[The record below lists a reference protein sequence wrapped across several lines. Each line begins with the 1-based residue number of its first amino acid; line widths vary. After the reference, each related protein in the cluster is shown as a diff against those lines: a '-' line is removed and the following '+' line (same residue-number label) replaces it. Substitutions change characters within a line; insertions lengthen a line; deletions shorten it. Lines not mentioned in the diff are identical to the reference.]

1 MAPIICP
8 QCRKRFRWSPAL
20 AGRTARCTCG
30 TPIEC
35 PSEPPED
42 PTAYALA
49 PDSSS
54 DNVRHRPV
62 PVAVASVAPAMTLP
76 YRTPK
81 DDALGKSDPETIK
94 NLYMPLWLLGG
105 GVVINVVAALFRERG
120 NLSAALITVGI
131 QMTFG
136 TVLMTLG
143 LLLAAKPRGIALGR
157 LPIALLKIAAI
168 SVAPAALVALFSPVL
183 DHIPLGGLVG
193 WLGEFVFYF
202 ALLGVFFD
210 LDQSD
215 TWYCVFVIFV
225 IHVAVY
231 FLLMWG
237 LGKWG

>member
-1 MAPIICP
+1 MAPVTCP
-8 QCRKRFRWSPAL
+8 QCRKRFRWTPAL

-30 TPIEC
+30 TAIEC

-54 DNVRHRPV
+54 GNVRRPV
-62 PVAVASVAPAMTLP
+62 QVAAATVAPTITLP

-81 DDALGKSDPETIK
+81 DAPAKSDPETIK

-143 LLLAAKPRGIALGR
+143 LLLAAKPRAIAL
-157 LPIALLKIAAI
+157 

-225 IHVAVY
+225 IHVVVY